1 MGNKFS
7 TKQVLIATTFFQ
19 SVSATTSL
27 KSPLTTRFYNSA
39 WDPSGTPL
47 RSSVLKFMEKNFF
60 ISNSLKSSS
69 GSRSQAKLFPI
80 SISKKKKDQ
89 IFTFLF
95 FFRKKPG
102 GGSWRRKNSS
112 YWDFELI
119 DAQMRW
125 SACVRVWVGA
135 CARSEC
141 VCNCYEC
148 VSESEWEIG
157 TSLRTWIE
165 QRVKCFVLKEILKN
179 WEIFISVRFFHQWTN
194 FYFWD
199 EKVWFEIDSAFIWV
213 FNKEWKK

>member
-39 WDPSGTPL
+39 WDPAGTPL
-47 RSSVLKFMEKNFF
+47 RSSVLKFMEKKLF

-95 FFRKKPG
+95 FLPKKT
-102 GGSWRRKNSS
+102 RRGKLASEK
-112 YWDFELI
+112 FELLRFWI
-119 DAQMRW
+119 NRRTDEMKWVCEWVRVCEC
-125 SACVRVWVGA
+125 ACVRV
-135 CARSEC
+135 C
-141 VCNCYEC
+141 VCVAAMSVWVR
-148 VSESEWEIG
+148 VSG
-157 TSLRTWIE
+157 
-165 QRVKCFVLKEILKN
+165 K
-179 WEIFISVRFFHQWTN
+179 
-194 FYFWD
+194 
-199 EKVWFEIDSAFIWV
+199 
-213 FNKEWKK
+213 